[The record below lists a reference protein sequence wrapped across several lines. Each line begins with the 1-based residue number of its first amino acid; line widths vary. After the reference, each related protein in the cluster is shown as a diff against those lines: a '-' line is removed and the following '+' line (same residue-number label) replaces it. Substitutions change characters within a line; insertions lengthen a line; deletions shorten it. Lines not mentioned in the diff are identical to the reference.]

1 MVYCELK
8 EKAEDILSLQACFL
22 KREFYH
28 SNRDETGMP
37 ANPYTLLFSP
47 LSLISI
53 ADMCMTVGPAT
64 GEWTAYEGSHPCEDL
79 DMKENVQHLSFYM
92 CLPHSV

>member
-1 MVYCELK
+1 MVDCELK
-8 EKAEDILSLQACFL
+8 EQVKEILSLQAFFL

-28 SNRDETGMP
+28 SNREETGMP

-53 ADMCMTVGPAT
+53 ADVCMTVGPAT
-64 GEWTAYEGSHPCEDL
+64 GAWTAYEGPHPCEDL
-79 DMKENVQHLSFYM
+79 DTKENVQHLSF
-92 CLPHSV
+92 